1 MEQNNKNAENNHG
14 NPNVV
19 NYSFSRYTKPI
30 KTVLKNIGDSSYLNA
45 VLYCLGN
52 IRNIASYFLNPRN
65 QSYLNNNIGNKP
77 LSYVFERLLIHFY
90 PYPEKEKE
98 KEDSYQPNAFIE
110 VLSALNIC
118 YKTTKKRNP
127 NDLITFLL
135 NTLHMEL
142 NKVQN
147 YNLNLNENK
156 QDKNI
161 VIKNALTKFKYTEN
175 SIIYNNVNWF
185 ELKESKC
192 NECNNVTYE
201 LRTFSTFALNIK
213 ESHSLLKQNQNQ
225 KNYLTLYDC
234 LDYYKSSK
242 LHDLYCNNCSL
253 QKKMVLITNIFSSP
267 GNFVFLLD
275 RGDFDNDGKNVLRIP
290 FELSDKIEL
299 DNFIENKISP
309 KKYQLIG
316 IVSFNIEKQEYV
328 SFCMS
333 PVDKNWYSYK
343 SEKGAEQMD
352 ISNIINKHNQFD
364 NLIPFILI
372 YKSC

>member
-1 MEQNNKNAENNHG
+1 MEQSNKNVENNHG
-14 NPNVV
+14 NLNVE

-352 ISNIINKHNQFD
+352 ISNIINIHNQFN

>member
-1 MEQNNKNAENNHG
+1 MEQSNKNVENNHG
-14 NPNVV
+14 NLNVE

-77 LSYVFERLLIHFY
+77 LSYAFERLLIHFY

-192 NECNNVTYE
+192 TECRNVTYE

-352 ISNIINKHNQFD
+352 ISNIINIHNQFN

>member
-14 NPNVV
+14 NPNVE

-30 KTVLKNIGDSSYLNA
+30 KTILKNIGDSSYLNA

-52 IRNIASYFLNPRN
+52 IRYIASCFLNPRN
-65 QSYLNNNIGNKP
+65 QSYINNNIGNKP

-98 KEDSYQPNAFIE
+98 DSYQPNAFIE
-110 VLSALNIC
+110 ILSALNIC

-127 NDLITFLL
+127 NDLITFIL

-147 YNLNLNENK
+147 YNLNLNENN

-192 NECNNVTYE
+192 TECNNVTYE

-213 ESHSLLKQNQNQ
+213 ESYTLLKQNQNQ
-225 KNYLTLYDC
+225 RNSLTLYDC

-242 LHDLYCNNCSL
+242 QHVLYCNNCSL
-253 QKKMVLITNIFSSP
+253 QKKMTLITNIFSSP
-267 GNFVFLLD
+267 NNFVFLLD
-275 RGDFDNDGKNVLRIP
+275 RGDFDNDGKNVLRVP

-352 ISNIINKHNQFD
+352 ISNIINIHNQFN